1 MEISSAALSGLA
13 DKSNA
18 SATKVAE
25 GYNQFLQLLTTQ
37 LQHQDPLDPMDST
50 EFTNQLVQF
59 SQVEQSIISNQKM
72 DALLA
77 MQSGSLLSA
86 SLQYIDK
93 NVYFK
98 GDSIYLNEAKDPIR
112 IGYTMNDV
120 PAGGAKMRIV
130 DANGVTVRTITLD
143 RNITTSHVVWDGKDD
158 EGNALLGDDGQ
169 PLKEGVF
176 TVKIDALDV
185 NNEAITAFTGVP
197 ARVLGVETANGQVM
211 LSLDGDRQIAATD
224 ILSVSA
230 PENPA
235 GGTEDTNTGTD
246 TGTDTGSGDTEDEE
260 TTG

>member
-59 SQVEQSIISNQKM
+59 SQVEQSIIGNQKM

-77 MQSGSLLSA
+77 MQNGSLLSA
-86 SLQYIDK
+86 SLQYIGKD
-93 NVYFK
+93 VYFK
-98 GDSIYLNEAKDPIR
+98 GDSVYLNENKDPIR
-112 IGYTMNDV
+112 IGYTISDLPV
-120 PAGGAKMRIV
+120 GDAKLRIV
-130 DANGVTVRTITLD
+130 DGNGVTVRTFSLD
-143 RNITTSHVVWDGKDD
+143 KNVTTSHVVWDGKDD
-158 EGNALLGDDGQ
+158 EGNALIGEDGQ
-169 PLKEGVF
+169 PITDGVF
-176 TVKIDALDV
+176 QVKIDALDA
-185 NNEAITAFTGVP
+185 NNEALEAYTGVP
-197 ARVLGVETANGQVM
+197 AHVVGVETVNGTVM

-224 ILSVSA
+224 VLSVSA
-230 PENPA
+230 PENP
-235 GGTEDTNTGTD
+235 
-246 TGTDTGSGDTEDEE
+246 TDTGSNTDDPDDEE

>member
-13 DKSNA
+13 EKSNT
-18 SATKVAE
+18 SAGKVAE

-98 GDSIYLNEAKDPIR
+98 GDSIYLNENKDPIR
-112 IGYTMNDV
+112 IGYTMDDL
-120 PAGGAKMRIV
+120 PTGGAKMRII
-130 DANGVTVRTITLD
+130 DSSGVTVRTIALD
-143 RNITTSHVVWDGKDD
+143 KNVTTSHVVWDGKDD
-158 EGNALLGDDGQ
+158 EGNPILGNDSQ
-169 PLKEGVF
+169 PIKEGVF
-176 TVKIDALDV
+176 TVKIDALDA
-185 NNEAITAFTGVP
+185 NNEAVTAYTGVP
-197 ARVLGVETANGQVM
+197 AKVLGVETANGQVM

-230 PENPA
+230 PENPTDDD
-235 GGTEDTNTGTD
+235 GTGTD
-246 TGTDTGSGDTEDEE
+246 TGDTETEDEE
-260 TTG
+260 TPTT